1 MRLPSKVCA
10 MLNTLENDL
19 QNRVRIVLVDTSH
32 AGNIGAA
39 ARAMKNMGLRR
50 LYLVNPKLFPHADAT
65 ARASGADDLLAQATI
80 CTGLDEALAGCA
92 LVVGASARLR
102 NLTVPLLD
110 PRQCATQVLEEWAGS
125 GTHNGNHEVAILFGR
140 EHSGLTNDELGRC
153 HHLVHIPTDP
163 DYSSL
168 NLAAA
173 VQVVSYELRMACGG
187 QSLVTSQDVVEKPPQ
202 TDEALAPAEDMARF
216 YAHLEQTLVE
226 IGFLDPAN
234 PRIMMRRL
242 RRLFNRARPNVVE
255 MNILRGILTASQ
267 KAKRAPE

>member
-1 MRLPSKVCA
+1 M
-10 MLNTLENDL
+10 
-19 QNRVRIVLVDTSH
+19 
-32 AGNIGAA
+32 
-39 ARAMKNMGLRR
+39 
-50 LYLVNPKLFPHADAT
+50 AT
-65 ARASGADDLLAQATI
+65 ATVCRD
-80 CTGLDEALAGCA
+80 LDEALEGCA

-110 PRQCATQVLEEWAGS
+110 PRQCASQVMEELAA
-125 GTHNGNHEVAILFGR
+125 NDNHEVAILFGR

-153 HHLVHIPTDP
+153 HHLVHIPSDP

-187 QSLVTSQDVVEKPPQ
+187 QSLVTEQVEAENSPQ
-202 TDEALAPAEDMARF
+202 EHEPLAPAEDMARF

-226 IGFLDPAN
+226 IGFLDPEN

-242 RRLFNRARPNVVE
+242 RRLYNRARPTVVE

-267 KAKRAPE
+267 KAKRAVEPK